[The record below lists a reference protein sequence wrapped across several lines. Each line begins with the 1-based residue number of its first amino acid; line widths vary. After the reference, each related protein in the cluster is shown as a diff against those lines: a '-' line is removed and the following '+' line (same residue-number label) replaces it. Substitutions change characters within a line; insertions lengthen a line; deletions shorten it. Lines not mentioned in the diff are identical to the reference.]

1 MPEDLNAY
9 TSFWEALLPQSNRR
23 TGFSLRRA
31 RKRDFISYQLVGFQ
45 FSYQLGW
52 FKPNATIAFTIVR
65 SDADEIFEH
74 LLQRRDTIE
83 ADFGEALRW
92 VQAFPVPGN
101 THPSP
106 ALVTRVAC
114 LSLRDLPRVDWPA
127 VQAQMIDAMV
137 RLEQAVAP
145 HVAAWLPE

>member
-1 MPEDLNAY
+1 M
-9 TSFWEALLPQSNRR
+9 PQSNCR
-23 TGFSLRRA
+23 TGFSIQRTKNHA
-31 RKRDFISYQLVGFQ
+31 VISYQLVGFQ

-52 FKPNATIAFTIVR
+52 FKPNATMAFTIVR
-65 SDADEIFEH
+65 SDADEIFDH

-83 ADFGEALRW
+83 ADFVEALRW
-92 VQAFPVPGN
+92 VQAFLVPGN
-101 THPSP
+101 VHASP

-114 LSLRDLPRVDWPA
+114 LGLRDLPRADWPA

-137 RLEQAVAP
+137 RLEQTVAP

>member
-9 TSFWEALLPQSNRR
+9 TACREAVVPQSNRR
-23 TGFSLRRA
+23 TGFSIRGA

-45 FSYQLGW
+45 FGYQLDW
-52 FKPNATIAFTIVR
+52 LKPNATMAFTIVR

-92 VQAFPVPGN
+92 VQAFAVPGN
-101 THPSP
+101 AHPAP

-114 LSLRDLPRVDWPA
+114 RGLRGLPRADWPA

>member
-1 MPEDLNAY
+1 MPEELNTYSA
-9 TSFWEALLPQSNRR
+9 FWETLVPQSNRS
-23 TGFSLRRA
+23 TGFSIRGA
-31 RKRDFISYQLVGFQ
+31 RKRNFISYQLVGFQ
-45 FSYQLGW
+45 FSYQLDW
-52 FKPNATIAFTIVR
+52 LKPNATMAFTIVR

-92 VQAFPVPGN
+92 VQACAVPG
-101 THPSP
+101 TAHPSP

-114 LSLRDLPRVDWPA
+114 LGLRDLPRTDWPA

>member
-9 TSFWEALLPQSNRR
+9 MAFWEALVPQSNRR
-23 TGFSLRRA
+23 TGFSIRRA

-45 FSYQLGW
+45 FSYQLDW
-52 FKPNATIAFTIVR
+52 LKPNATIAFTIVR

-92 VQAFPVPGN
+92 VQAFAVPGN
-101 THPSP
+101 AHPSP

-114 LSLRDLPRVDWPA
+114 LGLRDLPRADWSA

-145 HVAAWLPE
+145 HAAAWLPE